1 MNVENLKVL
10 QLGKFYPIRGGVE
23 KVAFDLMKGLSER
36 GIECHMLCAAEEG
49 EDRIILL
56 NEHAQLI
63 CTHTWVKACA
73 TMISPSM
80 IFTLRKICGKY
91 DIIHV
96 HHPDPMACL
105 ALFLSGYKGKGY
117 FARRFLGGDAGASVC
132 RKISRAGESAAAF
145 KNFPC

>member
-56 NEHAQLI
+56 NEHAKLI
-63 CTHTWVKACA
+63 CTHTCVKSCE
-73 TMISPSM
+73 TMI
-80 IFTLRKICGKY
+80 
-91 DIIHV
+91 
-96 HHPDPMACL
+96 
-105 ALFLSGYKGKGY
+105 
-117 FARRFLGGDAGASVC
+117 
-132 RKISRAGESAAAF
+132 
-145 KNFPC
+145 

>member
-1 MNVENLKVL
+1 MLAYKCVGSSIFGNKFKSMNVENLKVL

-80 IFTLRKICGKY
+80 IFT
-91 DIIHV
+91 
-96 HHPDPMACL
+96 
-105 ALFLSGYKGKGY
+105 
-117 FARRFLGGDAGASVC
+117 FA
-132 RKISRAGESAAAF
+132 
-145 KNFPC
+145 